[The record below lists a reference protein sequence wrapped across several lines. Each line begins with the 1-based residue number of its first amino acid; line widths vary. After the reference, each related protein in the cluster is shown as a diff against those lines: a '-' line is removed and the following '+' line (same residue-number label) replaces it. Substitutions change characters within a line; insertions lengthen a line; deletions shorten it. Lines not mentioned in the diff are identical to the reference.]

1 MGRGEERS
9 HAVDKDPHRAL
20 GMRVQGGRATKRS
33 GKRSDAAGGD
43 PRMRGAEMMSD
54 TGTDTERRKTLGE
67 DSEEQ
72 EEACRRGAREG
83 KGERREGAHRRGR
96 AQDEGSQTGQD
107 KGKGGEREQGREGAG
122 QEKRRRG
129 RRNSRVGDGGRAT
142 RE

>member
-20 GMRVQGGRATKRS
+20 GMRVQGGRATERS

-83 KGERREGAHRRGR
+83 KGERREGA
-96 AQDEGSQTGQD
+96 
-107 KGKGGEREQGREGAG
+107 G

-142 RE
+142 KK